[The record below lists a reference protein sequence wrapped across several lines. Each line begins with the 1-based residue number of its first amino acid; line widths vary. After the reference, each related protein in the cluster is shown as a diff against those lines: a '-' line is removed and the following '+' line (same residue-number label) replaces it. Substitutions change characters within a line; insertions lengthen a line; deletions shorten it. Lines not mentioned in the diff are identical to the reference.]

1 MPYTV
6 RNLITETMQDITA
19 IAVGD
24 TFNDTDATAV
34 LRKLTRLFDNLN
46 AEQAGVYG
54 SSPNTYTLVANLNPH
69 TIGPA
74 TFTPNFVVTQRP
86 VSIDDANLVVTM
98 GTSAFHYPLKL
109 VNQEWY
115 ASLSLPSLATWP
127 FALWYSTDWP
137 VGRIFLF
144 PVPDQAFQLQLWT
157 RTVLADLTL
166 DDAIS
171 FPPGYRDMIILTL
184 GEMVAPSYPP
194 AVADAVGAAKA
205 RARVFANN
213 DPSPTL
219 ATADSGLPNGAP
231 GAGWTIL
238 NTLRGY

>member
-24 TFNDTDATAV
+24 VLSDTDATAI

-46 AEQAGVYG
+46 AEEAGVYG
-54 SSPNTYTLVANLNPH
+54 SNPQTYTLTANQNPH

-74 TFTPNFVVTQRP
+74 ASSPDFTVTQRP
-86 VSIDDANLVVTM
+86 VSIDEANLVVTS
-98 GTSAFHYPLKL
+98 GTSSFHYPLDI
-109 VNQEWY
+109 VNEKWY
-115 ASLSLPSLATWP
+115 SSLSLPALATWP

-137 VGRIFLF
+137 LGRIYLF
-144 PVPDQAFQLQLWT
+144 PVPDDAFGLQLWT

-194 AVADAVGAAKA
+194 AVADVAGAAKA
-205 RARVFANN
+205 RARVFGNN
-213 DPSPTL
+213 DPKPTL
-219 ATADSGLPNGAP
+219 QTADSGLPNGSP
-231 GAGWTIL
+231 GAGWTII
-238 NTLRGY
+238 NTFRGY